1 VGLHLIHK
9 RKKSNEARA
18 GSGEIISSMFVGK
31 GNDLIIPL
39 LFKGSRGVLPLPGIS
54 ANTVNGNIVK
64 TWVVLFNEP
73 SDLFCVLEDFR
84 LIQPEEVHDCHRGY
98 HLEGG

>member
-1 VGLHLIHK
+1 MGLHLFHK

-18 GSGEIISSMFVGK
+18 GSGEMISSMFVGK

-39 LFKGSRGVLPLPGIS
+39 LFKGSRGVLPFPGIS
-54 ANTVNGNIVK
+54 ANTVNGNIIK
-64 TWVVLFNEP
+64 TRVVFFNEP

-84 LIQPEEVHDCHRGY
+84 LVQPEKVNYCHWRY
-98 HLEGG
+98 HFEGG